1 MSICLSRRDVMKL
14 SAGLALLA
22 AGPARAADVSAV
34 AAPIAAL
41 NAALIEAMKAG
52 RLQPFRDRYR
62 ALAPAIEDAFDLPA
76 ILQVSV
82 GPRWAS
88 LPPSIQAQL
97 LHVFRRFTIASYV
110 ANFDSYDGERFDLLP
125 ETRNIGADQ
134 VVATRMVAGNGE
146 TIRLDYVMHAE
157 DGGWKAIDVLMDGSI
172 SRVAV
177 QRSDFRGVL
186 GQGGAA
192 DLIASL
198 QRKVA
203 DLSGGSLDS

>member
-1 MSICLSRRDVMKL
+1 MAIILSRR
-14 SAGLALLA
+14 GLAVLLA
-22 AGPARAADVSAV
+22 GIGVGLTAARGADIPPM

-41 NAALIEAMKAG
+41 DAALIEAMKAG
-52 RLQPFRDRYR
+52 RDKPFRERY
-62 ALAPAIEDAFDLPA
+62 ATLAPAIENAFDLPS

-82 GPRWAS
+82 GPRWATLS
-88 LPPSIQAQL
+88 PAMQAQL

-110 ANFDSYDGERFDLLP
+110 ANFDSYDGQKFEILP
-125 ETRNIGADQ
+125 DTRSIGSGE
-134 VVATRMVAGNGE
+134 VVETRMVAGNGIA
-146 TIRLDYVMHAE
+146 IRLDYVMRE
-157 DGGWKAIDVLMDGSI
+157 EGGGWKATDVLMDGSI

-177 QRSDFRGVL
+177 QRSDFRGLL

-203 DLSGGSLDS
+203 DLSGGALNS

>member
-1 MSICLSRRDVMKL
+1 MAVILSRRDFGM
-14 SAGLALLA
+14 LLA
-22 AGPARAADVSAV
+22 VIGVGVGRARAADPEQASAPV
-34 AAPIAAL
+34 KAL
-41 NAALIEAMKAG
+41 DAALIEAMKAG
-52 RLQPFRDRYR
+52 RDKPFRDRY
-62 ALAPAIEDAFDLPA
+62 ATLAPAIESAFDLPS

-88 LPPSIQAQL
+88 LPPAMQAQL

-110 ANFDSYDGERFDLLP
+110 ANFDNYEGERFEILP
-125 ETRNIGADQ
+125 ETRSLGADE
-134 VVATRMVAGNGE
+134 VVETRMIAGNGKAV
-146 TIRLDYVMHAE
+146 RVDYVMHE
-157 DGGWKAIDVLMDGSI
+157 EGGDWKATDVLLDGSI

-177 QRSDFRGVL
+177 QRSDFRSLL

-203 DLSGGSLDS
+203 DLSGGALDS